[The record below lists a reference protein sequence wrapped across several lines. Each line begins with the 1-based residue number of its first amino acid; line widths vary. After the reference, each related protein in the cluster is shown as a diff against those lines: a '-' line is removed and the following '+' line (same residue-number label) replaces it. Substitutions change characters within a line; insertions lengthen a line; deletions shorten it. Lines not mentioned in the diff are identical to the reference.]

1 MVSKQDLF
9 SRTLAFQNKEFLAR
23 DGVHFTGN
31 VGGELLTWPKSFK
44 MKFVEESEKCPNKT
58 AKLEAPEDKN
68 DTERSI
74 TMQALFCYF
83 REKIREQGI
92 KTLWPRMSIFQV
104 SPCPAPQGLLFFSS
118 LQLYLM
124 VCFGHRPR
132 LGFSF
137 NSDQGGEQVIC
148 LRLLCVQPKAC
159 GTWWA
164 CHHCSRFSVLP
175 MRLMSDVSHKEH

>member
-58 AKLEAPEDKN
+58 AKLDAPEDKN

-74 TMQALFCYF
+74 TMQTLFCYF

-92 KTLWPRMSIFQV
+92 KTFWPQCLYSRSAPALFPRVCSFSASCNSI
-104 SPCPAPQGLLFFSS
+104 
-118 LQLYLM
+118 
-124 VCFGHRPR
+124 
-132 LGFSF
+132 
-137 NSDQGGEQVIC
+137 
-148 LRLLCVQPKAC
+148 
-159 GTWWA
+159 WWCA
-164 CHHCSRFSVLP
+164 LATDP
-175 MRLMSDVSHKEH
+175 DWASHSILIRVESK